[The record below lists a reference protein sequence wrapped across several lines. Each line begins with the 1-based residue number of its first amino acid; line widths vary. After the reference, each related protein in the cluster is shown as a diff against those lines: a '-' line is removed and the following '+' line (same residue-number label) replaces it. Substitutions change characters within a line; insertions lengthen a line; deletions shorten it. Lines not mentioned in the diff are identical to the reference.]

1 MTDSALLSGLAPNPS
16 SSSEERGEQ
25 KRRTGKCA
33 RPTGGESSSTDAATA
48 KRYRLPGIVR
58 EGIAQLSL
66 LETALWPLRG
76 GSREKSTFDTTY
88 HFKVGDDKREAF
100 VSVSAPLGLQ
110 SIDEYI
116 LWGLLGTSLSHKQ
129 NDHTLLAT
137 PYWIMKKLGME
148 TGGSQYDQLRASLVR
163 LATVA
168 YQNTAFYNPVTQQHE
183 RVTFHFFSSYLP
195 TRGRGGPVDPD
206 RAWRI
211 EWSSMFYQMC
221 QATGGTLL
229 FDLDVYRELTP
240 AARRLFLKLKDRFW
254 RSKRVFMNV
263 DDLTINGLGFSVDR
277 PLKKR
282 KFDLTARIRELLD
295 QGIIELGRGHRE
307 PKDLFMKRGT
317 GQYVV
322 QFFEGP
328 YFRRPL
334 SDRTATT
341 KQAITDDPLYQ
352 PLKSIGVDEPGIR
365 RILMECSRGLI
376 QRWVKITDA
385 AMHELPHGFPGFK
398 ASPAAFFID
407 GVQNRRMPPD
417 WSYAH
422 EKDRQRQQW
431 EEQRRSMASDETA
444 LRAAYQA
451 ERAAALKSYLTMPEA
466 RSLFSRYHETFVE
479 FYRTVEPHRFHAA
492 ASKATEGKIEREHL
506 AFPEFSAWL
515 LEHQHAQV

>member
-1 MTDSALLSGLAPNPS
+1 MALTPS
-16 SSSEERGEQ
+16 PSPKERGEQ
-25 KRRTGKCA
+25 DGV
-33 RPTGGESSSTDAATA
+33 ESNATDTA
-48 KRYRLPGIVR
+48 KANRYRLPGIVR

-66 LETALWPLRG
+66 LETALWPLKG
-76 GSREKSTFDTTY
+76 GARETTTFDTTY
-88 HFKVGDDKREAF
+88 HFKVGDEKREAR

-137 PYWIMKKLGME
+137 PYWIMKRLGME
-148 TGGSQYDQLRASLVR
+148 TGGSQYDQLRASLER

-183 RVTFHFFSSYLP
+183 RATFHFFSTYLP
-195 TRGRGGPVDPD
+195 TRGRGGVVDPE

-211 EWSSMFYQMC
+211 EWSPMFYQMC

-229 FDLDVYRELTP
+229 FDLDVYRVLTP

-254 RSKRVFMNV
+254 QSKRVFMNV
-263 DDLTINGLGFSVDR
+263 DDLTINGLGFSADR

-282 KFDLTARIRELLD
+282 KFDLTACIRELLD

-317 GQYVV
+317 GLYVV

-334 SDRTATT
+334 SERTAWT
-341 KQAITDDPLYQ
+341 KQTITDDPLHQ
-352 PLKSIGVDEPGIR
+352 PLKTIGVDEAGIS
-365 RILMECSRGLI
+365 RIIRKCSRGLI
-376 QRWVKITDA
+376 QRWIKITDA
-385 AMHELPHGFPGFK
+385 AMHEQPHGFPGFK
-398 ASPAAFFID
+398 ASPAAFFVD
-407 GVQNRRMPPD
+407 GVQNERMPPD

-422 EKDRQRQQW
+422 EKERQRQQW
-431 EEQRRSMASDETA
+431 EEQRRSMTNDEAA
-444 LRAAYQA
+444 LRQTYQA
-451 ERAAALKSYLTMPEA
+451 ENAAALKMYLTTPEA
-466 RSLFSRYHETFVE
+466 RSLFSRYHQTFLE
-479 FYRTVEPHRFHAA
+479 FYGTVEPHRFQDAA
-492 ASKATEGKIEREHL
+492 REATEAKIEREHFT
-506 AFPEFSAWL
+506 FPEFSVWL
-515 LEHQHAQV
+515 LEHHQAQA

>member
-1 MTDSALLSGLAPNPS
+1 MTDRVSFSGVARTPS
-16 SSSEERGEQ
+16 SSHEEREDEYRQ
-25 KRRTGKCA
+25 TGKCA
-33 RPTGGESSSTDAATA
+33 RPTAETNTIDGTKA
-48 KRYRLPGIVR
+48 KRYRMPGIVR

-66 LETALWPLRG
+66 LETALWPLQG
-76 GSREKSTFDTTY
+76 GARETTTFDTMY
-88 HFKVGDDKREAF
+88 HFKVGDEKREAH

-129 NDHTLLAT
+129 DDLTLLAT

-148 TGGSQYDQLRASLVR
+148 TGGSQYDQLRASLER
-163 LATVA
+163 MATVA

-183 RVTFHFFSSYLP
+183 RATFHFFSSYLP
-195 TRGRGGPVDPD
+195 TRGRGGVVDPD

-211 EWSSMFYQMC
+211 EWSPIFYKMC

-263 DDLTINGLGFSVDR
+263 DDLTINGLGFSADR

-282 KFDLTARIRELLD
+282 KFDLTACMRELLD
-295 QGIIELGRGHRE
+295 QGIIELGRGHRD

-317 GQYVV
+317 GLYVV

-334 SDRTATT
+334 SDRSVST
-341 KQAITDDPLYQ
+341 KLSITDDPLYQ
-352 PLKSIGVDEPGIR
+352 PLKTIGVDEAGIR
-365 RILMECSRGLI
+365 RIFRECSRGLI
-376 QRWVKITDA
+376 QRWIKITDA
-385 AMHELPHGFPGFK
+385 AMHEQPRGFPGFK

-407 GVQNRRMPPD
+407 GVQNQRMPPD

-422 EKDRQRQQW
+422 EKERQRQQW
-431 EEQRRSMASDETA
+431 EEQRRSMADDEA
-444 LRAAYQA
+444 VLRQSYQS
-451 ERAAALKSYLTMPEA
+451 ERGFALKSYLATSEA
-466 RSLFSRYHETFVE
+466 RSLFSRYHATFME

-492 ASKATEGKIEREHL
+492 AREAAEGKIEREHFM
-506 AFPEFSAWL
+506 FPEFSVWL
-515 LEHQHAQV
+515 MERTQPQR

>member
-1 MTDSALLSGLAPNPS
+1 MTLFVSDIG
-16 SSSEERGEQ
+16 
-25 KRRTGKCA
+25 
-33 RPTGGESSSTDAATA
+33 STDVTAVDQAAGSMANAKA

-66 LETALWPLRG
+66 LETALWPLKG
-76 GSREKSTFDTTY
+76 GSRETTFGTTY
-88 HFKVGDDKREAF
+88 HFKVGEEKREAK
-100 VSVSAPLGLQ
+100 VSVHAPLGLQ

-148 TGGSQYDQLRASLVR
+148 TGGSQYDQLRAALER
-163 LATVA
+163 LSTVA

-195 TRGRGGPVDPD
+195 TRGRGGQVDTE

-211 EWSSMFYQMC
+211 EWSPLFYQMC

-263 DDLTINGLGFSVDR
+263 DDLTINGLGFSADR

-282 KFDLTARIRELLD
+282 KFDLTACIQELLER
-295 QGIIELGRGHRE
+295 GIIELGRGHRE

-317 GQYVV
+317 GLYVV

-334 SDRTATT
+334 SDRTVST

-352 PLKSIGVDEPGIR
+352 PLKTIGVDEAAIR
-365 RILMECSRGLI
+365 RIFQERSRGLI

-385 AMHELPHGFPGFK
+385 AMHEQPHGFPGFK
-398 ASPAAFFID
+398 ASPAAFLID
-407 GVQNRRMPPD
+407 GVQNQRMPPD

-422 EKDRQRQQW
+422 EKERQRQQW
-431 EEQRRSMASDETA
+431 EEQRRSMAEDEAT
-444 LRAAYQA
+444 LRQTYQA
-451 ERAAALKSYLTMPEA
+451 EKAAALKTFFATPEA
-466 RSLFSRYHETFVE
+466 RSLFSRYHVTFLE
-479 FYRTVEPHRFHAA
+479 FYRTVEPHRFHDAA
-492 ASKATEGKIEREHL
+492 REATEGKIEREHFT
-506 AFPEFSAWL
+506 FPEFSVWL
-515 LEHQHAQV
+515 LNRHQSQA